1 MHTICS
7 NHHLIDMTADE
18 KKNKEKMLQYL
29 SGEREKIMD
38 ASPHGIDPDLLM
50 TINTINDRISR
61 LKQEL
66 HEEHWNE
73 VYAIFEDNS

>member
-1 MHTICS
+1 MHTIYLD
-7 NHHLIDMTADE
+7 HHLIDMTTDE

-50 TINTINDRISR
+50 TINAINDRISR

-66 HEEHWNE
+66 HDQHWNE
-73 VYAIFEDNS
+73 VYATFEENS